1 MTAGA
6 GQAQVSGTRA
16 APGVRTAGRSGARR
30 ARSGRAGSGRVG
42 SGRVGFGGMHR
53 SARRTLTGWAFAGP
67 ATAIVVGLSIFPAA
81 WAFFISRTRWDGIGE
96 PRALGWRNYSRMAQ
110 DTDLLAAAR
119 HTLLLT
125 AVFVPAVVVLGMLV
139 ATALNQR
146 IRFIGFYRTCI
157 FIPYVAS
164 AAATG
169 ILASYVFNPQ
179 FGAAN
184 EVLRRLGLPAQGFLE
199 SPHQALFVIVVI
211 ALWGE
216 VGFTAVIY
224 LAALQDV
231 PKELTEAAVVDGAGP
246 WRVFWHVTFPQ
257 LRPVTVFVAVWETII
272 AIQLFDLVYTTT
284 RGGPLNTTQTVVYYI
299 YELAFQTH
307 RLGYGAAVAYA
318 LFAVTL
324 VLTAVVIWYSRRNNR
339 SEAF

>member
-1 MTAGA
+1 VTAGTTTA
-6 GQAQVSGTRA
+6 PERRRSG
-16 APGVRTAGRSGARR
+16 GRSGGRLAGRPWVGGAGTGSPRRAARR
-30 ARSGRAGSGRVG
+30 A
-42 SGRVGFGGMHR
+42 
-53 SARRTLTGWAFAGP
+53 LTGWAFAGP
-67 ATAIVVGLSIFPAA
+67 ATVVVVGLSIFPAV
-81 WAFFISRTRWDGIGE
+81 WAFFISRTRWDGIGA
-96 PRALGWRNYSRMAQ
+96 PRDLGWRNYTRLAQ

-125 AVFVPAVVVLGMLV
+125 AVFVPAVVMLGILV
-139 ATALNQR
+139 AIALNQK

-157 FIPYVAS
+157 FVPYVAS

-184 EVLRRLGLPAQGFLE
+184 ELLRRLGLPAQAFLE
-199 SPHQALFVIVVI
+199 SPHQALFVVCVI

-231 PKELTEAAVVDGAGP
+231 PAELTEAAVVDGAGP
-246 WRVFWHVTFPQ
+246 WRVFWHVTLPQ
-257 LRPVTVFVAVWETII
+257 LRAVTVFVAVWETIT
-272 AIQLFDLVYTTT
+272 AVQLFDLVYTTT
-284 RGGPLNTTQTVVYYI
+284 RGGPLNTTQTVVYYL
-299 YELAFQTH
+299 YEVAFQTH
-307 RLGYGAAVAYA
+307 RLGYGAAIAYA
-318 LFAVTL
+318 LFVVTL
-324 VLTAVVIWYSRRNNR
+324 VLTAGVIWYGRRNR